1 MKYKSILLF
10 VLLVAIIA
18 SFNFISCHKYEPE
31 NDDYSDRRELT
42 EVDLDVYFKARE
54 AYLDDPANAA
64 DPEYSL
70 IESFASKPSTVRTKV
85 VEKGINY
92 QFSSAMFVVTIY
104 KGDSDE
110 VGKVIEIEENM
121 PSMITSSDIRAR
133 RMNCGRCGS
142 SI

>member
-31 NDDYSDRRELT
+31 NDDYSDWRELT

-121 PSMITSSDIRAR
+121 PSYPRKRDTILY
-133 RMNCGRCGS
+133 
-142 SI
+142 

>member
-1 MKYKSILLF
+1 MCVVPL
-10 VLLVAIIA
+10 
-18 SFNFISCHKYEPE
+18 
-31 NDDYSDRRELT
+31 
-42 EVDLDVYFKARE
+42 YFKARE

-64 DPEYSL
+64 DPDYSL

-110 VGKVIEIEENM
+110 VRKVIEIEENM
-121 PSMITSSDIRAR
+121 PSYPRRRDTIPDI
-133 RMNCGRCGS
+133 
-142 SI
+142 